1 MGRKLK
7 FGEKTKWVSVR
18 VPESKV
24 KIARVLVR
32 EFVEILFIHLR
43 GSGYQILER
52 FMRKIFKRLGMKN
65 ELNETTMKFRSF
77 RDLINQN
84 NRDNKA

>member
-43 GSGYQILER
+43 GSGWNVLET
-52 FMRKIFKRLGMKN
+52 FMLKIWKLFRPKGYV
-65 ELNETTMKFRSF
+65 KFRSF
-77 RDLINQN
+77 REFATHADEKEKVQ
-84 NRDNKA
+84 D